1 MVLGKEGKTLRG
13 THSTKEFSKLWR
25 PAQNPEIELLSAS
38 FQRFEFSRHWH
49 DELAIGVI
57 ESGAEGLFY
66 RGNNLVVPQ
75 HQIVAI
81 NPSEVHTGFSGCEQG
96 WRYRMFYLPPEF
108 IASHFQASEKHVE
121 PVINTS
127 LIRDPALF
135 GLLLQCHMALEVPS
149 LDLTQSSLLTLAL
162 EQLFTQYGTAKSDR
176 DITGKAT
183 DRTKQVRDYLHDH
196 WQENVSLE
204 ALETVSGLTKFQL
217 IRYFKAHYGLTPH
230 QFLLLLKVQKA
241 KGLLMS
247 GHSCV
252 DTALSCGFFDQSH
265 FTRNFKRAFGVPPK
279 HYMV

>member
-1 MVLGKEGKTLRG
+1 MREKPQK
-13 THSTKEFSKLWR
+13 KEFSKLWR
-25 PAQNPEIELLSAS
+25 PARIPEVELLSAS
-38 FQRFEFSRHWH
+38 FQQFEFSRHWH

-66 RGNNLVVPQ
+66 RGNNIVVPQ
-75 HQIVAI
+75 HHVVAI
-81 NPSEVHTGFSGCEQG
+81 NPSEVHTGFAGCEQG
-96 WRYRMFYLPPEF
+96 WRYRMFYFPPEF
-108 IASHFQASEKHVE
+108 ISGYFDASEKHAE

-127 LIRDPALF
+127 LIDDPALF
-135 GLLLQCHMALEVPS
+135 GLLLQCHIALEVPS
-149 LDLTQSSLLTLAL
+149 LNLTQSSLLTLAL
-162 EQLFTQYGTAKSDR
+162 EHLFTQYGTAKPAHELA
-176 DITGKAT
+176 GQAQN
-183 DRTKQVRDYLHDH
+183 RTKQVRDYLHDH

-204 ALETVSGLTKFQL
+204 ALEAVSGLTKYQL

-241 KGLLMS
+241 KGLLIR

-279 HYMV
+279 HYLV